1 MGIIIKP
8 AVEAQLKETFINT
21 LKDEV
26 KLVVFTQELECQFCR
41 ENRMLAE
48 ELAALSPLLKL
59 EVYNF
64 INDKDK
70 VNEYGIEMVPAIA
83 VIGKKDFGIRFY
95 GIPGGYEFTS
105 LLETIKMVSTGETG
119 LDVNSQNELKKI
131 TKPTTIK
138 VFVTLTCPY
147 CSSAVIAANKL
158 AFLNDNIKS
167 QMIEASEFIPLSNK
181 YKVYAVPKTVINDNI
196 SFEGALPEASLIEQV
211 IKANY

>member
-8 AVEAQLKETFINT
+8 AVETQLKETFVNT

-48 ELAALSPLLKL
+48 ELVALSPLLKL

-83 VIGKKDFGIRFY
+83 VIGKKDYGIRFY

-105 LLETIKMVSTGETG
+105 LLETIKMISTGESG

>member
-8 AVEAQLKETFINT
+8 AIEAQLKETFVNT

-48 ELAALSPLLKL
+48 ELTALSPLLKL

-83 VIGKKDFGIRFY
+83 VIGKKDYGIRFY